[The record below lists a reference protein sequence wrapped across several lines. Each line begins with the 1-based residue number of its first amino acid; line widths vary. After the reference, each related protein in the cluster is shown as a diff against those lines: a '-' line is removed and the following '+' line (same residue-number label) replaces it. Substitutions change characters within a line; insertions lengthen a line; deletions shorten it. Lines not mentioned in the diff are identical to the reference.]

1 MNISEPF
8 IRRPVATSLLAAAI
22 LLSGIVAYTQLAV
35 APLPRVDFPTISVM
49 ANLPGASPETMASS
63 VAAPLERRLGR
74 IAGVNE
80 ITSQSSLGATSLT
93 LQFSLERDV
102 EAAARD
108 VQAAINAATGDL
120 PPNMPTRPRYQK
132 VNPSDAPVL
141 ILSLTSETLTLAQVY
156 DAATS
161 VLAQK
166 ISQVS
171 GVGQVFVGGGQQPAV
186 RVQADPEA
194 LANLGLGMADVRS
207 ALAAATVNQP
217 KGALSAGGQQVVIA
231 TNDQLMRADEYRPLI
246 VSYKGGAAVRLG
258 DVAQVLDSVE
268 NTRNAAWSGR
278 GRAVLI
284 IIRRQPGANIIEVI
298 DRVKALLPAL
308 SHAISP
314 AVRVTVAADR
324 SQTIRASVADVE
336 LTLVLSVF
344 LVVLVVFLFLRSAR
358 ATSIPM
364 VAVPLSVVGTFG
376 AMYLLDYSLNNLSL
390 MALTISTG
398 FVVDDAIVVT
408 ENISRYIEKGQK
420 PLAAALIGARQIG
433 FTIVSI
439 TVSLLAVFIPIL
451 LMEGIV
457 GRLFREF
464 AVTLSI
470 AVAFSG
476 LVSMTLT
483 PMMCAVLLRGHG
495 EKGPA
500 AKTQRSG
507 PVARF
512 LAGAADGL
520 LSGYAR
526 GLRWVLRHQ
535 ILMLLVTIGT
545 VALSVCL
552 YIFIPKGL
560 FPQQDT
566 GMLIATSDAPQDI
579 SFPAMRE
586 RQQRVNEVVMD
597 DPDIAHLMAFIG
609 GMGGSA
615 GNTGSAFI
623 ELKPRPQRKSSADE
637 IINRLRPKLAR
648 VEGIRLFLQSRQDV
662 NIGGRFARTQYQ
674 YTVQAVALDELNTW
688 APKLYEKLRGLP
700 QLRDVATDQ
709 QTTGLQL
716 QIDIDRD
723 TAARMGVQPQ
733 AIDDLLYD
741 AYGQRQVATWYTQLN
756 QYRVVLEVAP
766 RLQLGPDALAHL
778 YVRSQDGG
786 LVPLSALARVSTVRT
801 ALSVN
806 HQGQFPS
813 VTLSF
818 NTAPA
823 VSLGQAVDAI
833 RSAERELGLPPSIRA
848 DFQGTAQAFKASL
861 QSEPLLILA
870 ALLTVYIVLGIL
882 YESYIHPIT
891 ILSTLPSAGVGAL
904 LALLVCRTDFSI
916 IALIGIILLI
926 GIVKKNAIMMI
937 DFALEEEREKGIGPK
952 EAIYNACLLRFR
964 PIMMTTMAALLGG
977 LPLALGR
984 GVGAELRRPLGIAI
998 VGGLMFS
1005 QLLTLFTTP
1014 VVYIAME
1021 RVSRAWRRLRSGRTD
1036 QHTDKGS
1043 AAELVS
1049 AARNS

>member
-1 MNISEPF
+1 MNVSEPF

-22 LLSGIVAYTQLAV
+22 LLSGIVAYTQLPV
-35 APLPRVDFPTISVM
+35 AQLPRVDFPTISVS
-49 ANLPGASPETMASS
+49 AGLPGASPETMASA

-120 PPNMPTRPRYQK
+120 PPNLPTRPRYQK
-132 VNPSDAPVL
+132 VNPADSPVL
-141 ILSLTSETLTLAQVY
+141 ILSLTSETLTLAQVF

-166 ISQVS
+166 ISQVN

-194 LANLGLGMADVRS
+194 LVGVGLGLADVRT
-207 ALAAATVNQP
+207 AVAAATVNQP
-217 KGALSAGGQQVVIA
+217 KGSLGGGGQSVVLS
-231 TNDQLMRADEYRPLI
+231 TNDQLTRADDYRPLI
-246 VSYKGGAAVRLG
+246 IAYKNGAPVRLG
-258 DVAQVLDSVE
+258 DVAHVLDSVE
-268 NTRNAAWSGR
+268 NTRTAAWSGG

-298 DRVKALLPAL
+298 ERVKALLPTLA
-308 SHAISP
+308 HAISP
-314 AVRVTVAADR
+314 AVKVVVAADR

-344 LVVLVVFLFLRSAR
+344 LVVMVVFLFLRSVR
-358 ATSIPM
+358 ATTIPM
-364 VAVPLSVVGTFG
+364 VAVPLSVIGTFG
-376 AMYLLDYSLNNLSL
+376 VMYLLGYSLNNLSL

-408 ENISRYIEKGQK
+408 ENVARYIEQGMK
-420 PLAAALIGARQIG
+420 PLQAALVGARQIG
-433 FTIVSI
+433 FTILSI

-464 AVTLSI
+464 AVTLSV

-476 LVSMTLT
+476 VVSMTLT
-483 PMMCAVLLRGHG
+483 PMMCAVLLRERSRPG
-495 EKGPA
+495 KRRGPRPGA
-500 AKTQRSG
+500 FS
-507 PVARF
+507 RF
-512 LAGAADGL
+512 LTGAADGL
-520 LSGYAR
+520 LAGYAR

-535 ILMLLVTIGT
+535 LLMLLVTAGT
-545 VALSVCL
+545 VALSISL

-566 GMLIATSDAPQDI
+566 GMLVGISDAPQDI
-579 SFPAMRE
+579 SFAAMRE
-586 RQQRVNEVVMD
+586 RQQRVNDVVLA
-597 DPDIAHLMAFIG
+597 DPDVAHMFSFIG

-623 ELKPRPQRKSSADE
+623 ELKPRPQRRSSADE
-637 IINRLRPKLAR
+637 VITRLRPKLAR
-648 VEGIRLFLQSRQDV
+648 VEGIRLFLQARQDV
-662 NIGGRFARTQYQ
+662 NIGGRFTRTQYQ
-674 YTVQAVALDELNTW
+674 YTVQAVDLTELNTW
-688 APKLYEKLRGLP
+688 APRLFEKLRGLP

-716 QIDIDRD
+716 QLQIDRD
-723 TAARMGVQPQ
+723 TAARLGIQPQ
-733 AIDDLLYD
+733 AIDDVLYD
-741 AYGQRQVATWYTQLN
+741 AFGQRQIATWYTQLN
-756 QYRVVLEVAP
+756 QYRVVLEVPPA
-766 RLQLGPDALAHL
+766 LQRGPDALSHL

-786 LVPLSALARVSTVRT
+786 LVPLSALVRVTTVRT
-801 ALSVN
+801 SLSVN
-806 HQGQFPS
+806 HQGQFPA

-833 RSAERELGLPPSIRA
+833 RRAELELGLPPSIRA

-861 QSEPLLILA
+861 KSEPLLILA

-904 LALLVCRTDFSI
+904 LALLACRTDFSI

-937 DFALEEEREKGIGPK
+937 DFALEEERDKGIGPK
-952 EAIYNACLLRFR
+952 EAIYNAALLRFR

-1014 VVYIAME
+1014 VVYITME
-1021 RVSRAWRRLRSGRTD
+1021 RVARAWARLRGKPAASEVRGSSSG
-1036 QHTDKGS
+1036 G
-1043 AAELVS
+1043 
-1049 AARNS
+1049 